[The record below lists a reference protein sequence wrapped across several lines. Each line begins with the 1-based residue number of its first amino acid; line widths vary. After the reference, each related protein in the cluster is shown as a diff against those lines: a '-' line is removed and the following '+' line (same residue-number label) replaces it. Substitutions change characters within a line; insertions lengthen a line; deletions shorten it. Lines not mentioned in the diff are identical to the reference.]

1 MVLHDSLFSDMSLE
15 TMQKVLG
22 PKIDGTYNLDQ
33 FFYDDELDFFILF
46 SSSACVIGNS
56 GQANYAAA
64 NGYLN
69 SLPRQRRKRGLAA
82 SAVDIGRVAGIGY
95 VETAGQA
102 VMNQLTRFGLMAISE
117 TEFHQMFAETIR
129 AGYPDP
135 KDKYAIPDAVVTTG
149 IRTIRDDEDIQGPWF
164 DNPRFSHCIIETK
177 SAESDAEQQNKKT
190 MLPVTE
196 QLARAATMDQAL
208 EVLLGK
214 LIYIYDEDSC

>member
-1 MVLHDSLFSDMSLE
+1 MVLQDSLFSGMSLD

-22 PKIDGTYNLDQ
+22 PKIDGTNNLDQ
-33 FFYDDELDFFILF
+33 LFHDDELDFFVLF

-69 SLPRQRRKRGLAA
+69 SLARQRRKRGLAA
-82 SAVDIGRVAGIGY
+82 SVVDIGRVAGIGY

-102 VMNQLTRFGLMAISE
+102 VINQLTRFGLMAISE
-117 TEFHQMFAETIR
+117 SEFHQMFAETIR

-135 KDKYAIPDAVVTTG
+135 KDKEAIPDAVVTTG

-164 DNPRFSHCIIETK
+164 DNPRFSHCIVETK
-177 SAESDAEQQNKKT
+177 TAASNAEQQNKT
-190 MLPVTE
+190 TTLPVSE
-196 QLARAATMDQAL
+196 QLSRAATMKQAL
-208 EVLLGK
+208 EILQGM
-214 LIYIYDEDSC
+214 